1 MEKSK
6 LREWLS
12 AFVEA
17 IIIAVILYFLAWP
30 FLIEGSSME
39 NSFETGDRVFV
50 SRLCAYL
57 NLIDYNDV
65 ILCKINY
72 NGNEEIIVKRV
83 IGKPGDHIVI
93 KDKQVDIN
101 DLALI
106 ETYIKNPISTDGS
119 VDLILKDD
127 EYYVLG
133 DNRDKSTDSRF
144 FGAIKKSDIEAEV
157 IFRWY
162 PFGDMEFVPWKTV

>member
-12 AFVEA
+12 ALVEA

-57 NLIDYNDV
+57 NLIDYNDI

-72 NGNEEIIVKRV
+72 KGNEEIIVKRV
-83 IGKPGDHIVI
+83 IGKPGDRIVI
-93 KDKQVDIN
+93 KDKQVYIN

-106 ETYIKNPISTDGS
+106 EPYIKNPLSTDGN
-119 VDLILKDD
+119 VDLTLNDD

-162 PFGDMEFVPWKTV
+162 PFGDMEFVP

>member
-83 IGKPGDHIVI
+83 IGKPGDRIVI
-93 KDKQVDIN
+93 KDKQVYIN

-106 ETYIKNPISTDGS
+106 EPYIKNPISTDGS

>member
-83 IGKPGDHIVI
+83 IGKPGDRIVI
-93 KDKQVDIN
+93 KDKKVYIN

-106 ETYIKNPISTDGS
+106 EPYIKNPISTDGS

-162 PFGDMEFVPWKTV
+162 PFGDMEFVP

>member
-83 IGKPGDHIVI
+83 IGKPGDRIVI
-93 KDKQVDIN
+93 KDKQVYIN

-106 ETYIKNPISTDGS
+106 EPYIKNPISTDGS

-162 PFGDMEFVPWKTV
+162 PFGDMEFVP

>member
-1 MEKSK
+1 
-6 LREWLS
+6 
-12 AFVEA
+12 
-17 IIIAVILYFLAWP
+17 
-30 FLIEGSSME
+30 ME

-57 NLIDYNDV
+57 NLIDYNDI

-72 NGNEEIIVKRV
+72 KGHEEIIVKRV

-93 KDKQVDIN
+93 KDKQVYIN

-106 ETYIKNPISTDGS
+106 EPYIKNPLSTDGN
-119 VDLILKDD
+119 VDLTLNDD

-162 PFGDMEFVPWKTV
+162 PFGDMEFVPWNTF

>member
-6 LREWLS
+6 LKEWLS

-17 IIIAVILYFLAWP
+17 IIIAVVLYFLAWP

-39 NSFETGDRVFV
+39 STFETGDRVFV

-57 NLIDYNDV
+57 NLIDYNDI
-65 ILCKINY
+65 ILCKVKY
-72 NGNEEIIVKRV
+72 EGNEEIIVKRV

-93 KDKQVDIN
+93 KDKQVYIN
-101 DLALI
+101 DCALI
-106 ETYIKNPISTDGS
+106 EPYIKAPFSTDGS
-119 VDLILKDD
+119 IDITLEDN

-133 DNRDKSTDSRF
+133 DNRQKSTDSRF
-144 FGAIKKSDIEAEV
+144 FGAVNKSDIEAEV

-162 PFGDMEFVPWKTV
+162 PFDKMDFIP